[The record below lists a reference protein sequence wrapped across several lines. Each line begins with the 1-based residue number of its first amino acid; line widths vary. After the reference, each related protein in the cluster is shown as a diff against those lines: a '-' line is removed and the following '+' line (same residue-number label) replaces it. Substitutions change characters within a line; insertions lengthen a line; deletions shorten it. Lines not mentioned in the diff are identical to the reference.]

1 MGVSTFYI
9 YNFIL
14 FDLLHQMNSALKS
27 DKIKHK
33 VNITYK

>member
-9 YNFIL
+9 YNFI

-27 DKIKHK
+27 NKIKHK